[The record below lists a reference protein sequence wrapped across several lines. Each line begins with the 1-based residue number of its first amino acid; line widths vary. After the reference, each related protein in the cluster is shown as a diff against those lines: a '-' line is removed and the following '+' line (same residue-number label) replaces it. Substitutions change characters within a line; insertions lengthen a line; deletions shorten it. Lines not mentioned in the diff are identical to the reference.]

1 MGFIFWSAMA
11 VDARVF
17 IHLGFGMP
25 DIWPHNQRPFMTCF
39 VCLFAMLVISLALVK
54 AGEKI
59 DQTEVSI
66 GEFAQFIAA
75 TG

>member
-1 MGFIFWSAMA
+1 
-11 VDARVF
+11 
-17 IHLGFGMP
+17 
-25 DIWPHNQRPFMTCF
+25 MTYF

-54 AGEKI
+54 AGKKI